1 MEEFDPLKLSNQLCF
16 PIYACAREIQK
27 AYTPFLEELDLTYTQ
42 YITMMV
48 MWERK
53 EISFKELGNILFLD
67 SGTLTPVIKNLEKKG
82 FVEKERSKEDERNV
96 NVRITKQG
104 EDLKDKAKY
113 IPQKMVCAYKL
124 PQDEGAQLY
133 SLIYKLL
140 NVISENK

>member
-104 EDLKDKAKY
+104 EDLKNKAKY

-140 NVISENK
+140 NIISENK

>member
-140 NVISENK
+140 NVISENE

>member
-27 AYTPFLEELDLTYTQ
+27 AYTPFLEEIDLTYTQ

-96 NVRITKQG
+96 NVRITKLG